1 MEQADLAII
10 EEKPRRKRR
19 SRGFGTEAEDQSLD
33 SQAQIEEFAPEA
45 EEQTEEDQHDE
56 LVEAPVVPASTVS
69 SAPKRHVPLV
79 RPMTPKKAVPQR
91 GTKGASR
98 VRP

>member
-19 SRGFGTEAEDQSLD
+19 SRGFGIEVEGQSPD
-33 SQAQIEEFAPEA
+33 VQNEVE
-45 EEQTEEDQHDE
+45 E
-56 LVEAPVVPASTVS
+56 LVETEEQVEETEVVEPVEAPAVLASP
-69 SAPKRHVPLV
+69 APKRHVPLV
-79 RPMTPKKAVPQR
+79 RPMTPKKPVPQR